1 VADDQHVPGT
11 CRSDQQCR
19 DHDGRTACP
28 TSRPL
33 CDACLEAAGPGIRG
47 LVFDY
52 LDLAQLHEATMSQA
66 VTEKTAGSKE
76 KQMLLVGHVEALQ
89 AEIVHVATTWEYEV
103 RIVAR
108 LSDPYVSAPIADW
121 HTTISKP
128 TPLAKVR
135 PGACVQR
142 AVNILS
148 PRLSLLS
155 NLPPTLVCPT
165 GIEDAHVPVAGWEAI
180 HHLQDLHRRCRSI
193 LGRTRRLLSLHGT
206 CPKRS
211 CGAQALYRLEPES
224 FKDEPPVWCDA
235 CKASRTYAE
244 YEWFMAHLK
253 WPPHED
259 DELEDAGAQQVA
271 A

>member
-52 LDLAQLHEATMSQA
+52 LDLAQ
-66 VTEKTAGSKE
+66 
-76 KQMLLVGHVEALQ
+76 
-89 AEIVHVATTWEYEV
+89 
-103 RIVAR
+103 
-108 LSDPYVSAPIADW
+108 
-121 HTTISKP
+121 
-128 TPLAKVR
+128 
-135 PGACVQR
+135 
-142 AVNILS
+142 
-148 PRLSLLS
+148 
-155 NLPPTLVCPT
+155 VCPT